1 MKIRQGFVS
10 NSSSSSFVIV
20 GVSDKAIMREIASK
34 DGKFL
39 DGEYIDIDC
48 GYGIDYSNPL
58 NYYGYYNDPYYIGL
72 DIYKKL
78 EEKILP
84 NLKKELQEKLKKDY
98 NLEVPLHL
106 IKFHYG
112 EVGDG

>member
-1 MKIRQGFVS
+1 MKYRPGFVS

-20 GVSDKAIMREIASK
+20 GVSDDDIMKEIAKK

-39 DGEYIDIDC
+39 DGEYQDIDC
-48 GYGIDYSNPL
+48 GYGIDDSCAID
-58 NYYGYYNDPYYIGL
+58 YYGSYEEPYYMGI
-72 DIYKKL
+72 DISKKL

-84 NLKKELQEKLKKDY
+84 ELKKEFQQKVKEEYGID
-98 NLEVPLHL
+98 VPLDK
-106 IKFHYG
+106 IKLHYG